1 MLKKNID
8 ILESDVRRLLLISC
22 AMAATTP
29 ALAQT
34 IDAKGAK
41 ELAETLSKYVG
52 KTAIEKKIIDV
63 RPEGDGYRVTFSSG
77 KLLESLP
84 KQEYFKGD
92 FGEYSLLTKPLVDGT
107 WNVASTI
114 MPSGSVEMTTPNGP
128 LFNGR
133 STMPA

>member
-1 MLKKNID
+1 M
-8 ILESDVRRLLLISC
+8 RRLLLISC

-77 KLLESLP
+77 KLLRIAAKTGIL
-84 KQEYFKGD
+84 QG
-92 FGEYSLLTKPLVDGT
+92 
-107 WNVASTI
+107 
-114 MPSGSVEMTTPNGP
+114 
-128 LFNGR
+128 
-133 STMPA
+133 

>member
-1 MLKKNID
+1 M
-8 ILESDVRRLLLISC
+8 RRLLLISC

-92 FGEYSLLTKPLVDGT
+92 FGE
-107 WNVASTI
+107 
-114 MPSGSVEMTTPNGP
+114 
-128 LFNGR
+128 
-133 STMPA
+133 